1 MGTKGELLQTRSLLL
16 VITLKIRQKSPQI
29 KMKCKWLSYSHS
41 TVKNAPDRPRPRLEK
56 SSIKSPLLEAK
67 QVYESL
73 AENLLPYCWHSL
85 QGPCFYPPPH
95 THCSCPCLSPSLT
108 PHPGTKL
115 PCPSHIPRS
124 LCNLPSAFSASL
136 FPTRYILPTLL
147 WEPRTGSKVGTTFLP
162 TAQ

>member
-85 QGPCFYPPPH
+85 QGPCFYPPH
-95 THCSCPCLSPSLT
+95 THTALVPAFRHHSHLTRAQNCHVLPIYQGLSVICLQHSLPPSSLLDISFQHSC
-108 PHPGTKL
+108 G
-115 PCPSHIPRS
+115 
-124 LCNLPSAFSASL
+124 NLELAA
-136 FPTRYILPTLL
+136 
-147 WEPRTGSKVGTTFLP
+147 K
-162 TAQ
+162 